1 MSLQYYAL
9 FLWERAGVRVAEGAC
24 GALCAERER
33 KSFAAAIHFSAIERR
48 SSSFTARLLVRTV
61 PVSNSHPSLITRMKI
76 VGIQGSPSASSRSGS
91 LLALAQSRLQGVA
104 TSAHLITVRDLPA
117 QALLHAQFE
126 HPLIRQALDEV
137 SEAQVVLIATPIY
150 KAAYSGVLKSF
161 LDLLPQ
167 DALRGKTVLP
177 LATGGSI
184 AHLLALDYALKP
196 VLSALGARDILDPVF
211 ATDAQIPKHETL
223 GYSPLP
229 DVVQRVESALQI
241 LIDRAEEFERSE
253 EAARERDELIAR
265 LQPRSIS
272 ESSNASNASNASS
285 APSASSTSSTS
296 STGTPTWPAG
306 DVRWSV

>member
-1 MSLQYYAL
+1 
-9 FLWERAGVRVAEGAC
+9 
-24 GALCAERER
+24 
-33 KSFAAAIHFSAIERR
+33 
-48 SSSFTARLLVRTV
+48 
-61 PVSNSHPSLITRMKI
+61 MKI

-104 TSAHLITVRDLPA
+104 STARLIAVRDLPA

-126 HPLIRQALDEV
+126 HPLIRQALAEV
-137 SEAQVVLIATPIY
+137 AQSQVVLIATPIY

-211 ATDAQIPKHETL
+211 ATDAQIVRHDAL
-223 GYSPLP
+223 GYAPTLEI
-229 DVVQRVESALQI
+229 VERVEVALQI
-241 LIDRAEEFERSE
+241 LIDRAEEFDRSE
-253 EAARERDELIAR
+253 VAARERDELLAR
-265 LQPRSIS
+265 LQPR
-272 ESSNASNASNASS
+272 
-285 APSASSTSSTS
+285 PT
-296 STGTPTWPAG
+296 TPMVPEPWPAR
-306 DVRWSV
+306 DLRWSV

>member
-1 MSLQYYAL
+1 
-9 FLWERAGVRVAEGAC
+9 
-24 GALCAERER
+24 
-33 KSFAAAIHFSAIERR
+33 
-48 SSSFTARLLVRTV
+48 
-61 PVSNSHPSLITRMKI
+61 MKI
-76 VGIQGSPSASSRSGS
+76 VGIQGSPSANSRSGS

-104 TSAHLITVRDLPA
+104 SNAHLITVRDLPA

-126 HPLIRQALDEV
+126 HPLIRQALAEV
-137 SEAQVVLIATPIY
+137 AQAQVVLIATPIF
-150 KAAYSGVLKSF
+150 KAAYSGVLKAF

-211 ATDAQIPKHETL
+211 ATDAQITRHDTL
-223 GYSPLP
+223 GYSPGP
-229 DVVQRVESALQI
+229 DVAERIEAALQI

-253 EAARERDELIAR
+253 EAARERDELLAR
-265 LQPRSIS
+265 LQPKPGVP
-272 ESSNASNASNASS
+272 AD
-285 APSASSTSSTS
+285 PT
-296 STGTPTWPAG
+296 TWPAR